1 MASLDE
7 FVEKGQ
13 LECLNEDKANPV
25 LNVLDPSPDTALSS
39 DENVDHQLLLK
50 VQFRVPVKLQSV
62 RILGS
67 SEDGT
72 APQTVKLFLDKV
84 NMGFDDADEEPVQ
97 ELQLGPEN
105 VDGGE
110 VCQLRFVK
118 FQNVSSLQIFFQE
131 NFGAPVTRIFWG
143 MGEDERHKRLQQSFE
158 QSTCRRGILRD
169 LNFSKRQVSA
179 LTHNSPLL
187 SG

>member
-1 MASLDE
+1 MAVVASLDE

-13 LECLNEDKANPV
+13 LECLNEDKEHPV
-25 LNVLDPSPDTALSS
+25 LNILDPSPDTALSS

-84 NMGFDDADEEPVQ
+84 NMGFEDADEEPVQ
-97 ELQLGPEN
+97 ELTLGPEN

-110 VCQLRFVK
+110 ACQLRFVK

-131 NFGAPVTRIFWG
+131 NFGAPVTRVS
-143 MGEDERHKRLQQSFE
+143 RLEFLGQPAS
-158 QSTCRRGILRD
+158 SMDMKDWKPVKG
-169 LNFSKRQVSA
+169 
-179 LTHNSPLL
+179 
-187 SG
+187 

>member
-1 MASLDE
+1 MAATMASLDE
-7 FVEKGQ
+7 FVEQGQ

-25 LNVLDPSPDTALSS
+25 VNVLDPSPDTALKS

-50 VQFRVPVKLQSV
+50 VQFRVPVKLHQI
-62 RILGS
+62 RILGT

-84 NMGFDDADEEPVQ
+84 NMGFEDAEEEPVQ
-97 ELQLGPEN
+97 ELQLTPEN

-110 VCQLRFVK
+110 AWPLRFVK

-131 NFGAPVTRIFWG
+131 NFGAAVTRVTRIEFLGTPASSMDMKDWKPVKG
-143 MGEDERHKRLQQSFE
+143 
-158 QSTCRRGILRD
+158 
-169 LNFSKRQVSA
+169 
-179 LTHNSPLL
+179 
-187 SG
+187 